1 MWKMVDSEFKIGG
14 WHLLTPVNRPKSGQS
29 GSSIENQNMQNID
42 DKTVYLTKKV
52 KSAGFWK

>member
-1 MWKMVDSEFKIGG
+1 MA
-14 WHLLTPVNRPKSGQS
+14 KSGQS
-29 GSSIENQNMQNID
+29 GSSIENQNMQKND